1 MLRINTVQFNNQ
13 YNQAKQH
20 RLLRNR
26 GSLYAPRFLWFRFA
40 PFTTKFA
47 ALRSAAV
54 GRRYIFAA
62 SIARKVIVLS

>member
-1 MLRINTVQFNNQ
+1 MLRNSSVQFKNQ
-13 YNQAKQH
+13 YNQANQH

-26 GSLYAPRFLWFRFA
+26 GPLYAPQFLWYRFA
-40 PFTTKFA
+40 LFTTKIA

-62 SIARKVIVLS
+62 SIARKVSVLS